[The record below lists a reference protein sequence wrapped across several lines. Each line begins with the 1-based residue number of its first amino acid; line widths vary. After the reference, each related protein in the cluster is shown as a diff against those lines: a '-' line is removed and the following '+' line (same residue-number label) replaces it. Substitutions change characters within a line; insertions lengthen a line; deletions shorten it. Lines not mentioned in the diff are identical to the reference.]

1 MGARWLNPL
10 ETGYSFEEEFGDLI
24 ELNCY
29 RVENI
34 AKSSEGWVEIVAT
47 RTDEVGHKV
56 TYSIHCKKND
66 GAVDDADVERAAKAS
81 DSQPGRIIVVVS
93 PSSGFSRSAADLA
106 QRLGVRLWG
115 AGEIERLRRNVA
127 EKRGLCQR
135 EAMDRSDIRDE
146 GAGLRSKAGIVA
158 VLLILSIAILYVKS
172 YGFDAA
178 PMERIIEDLSDMMD
192 RGGLGDLE
200 VSEILD
206 LGDETVRRAFG
217 ALQGWLE
224 ASLEGFHNP

>member
-1 MGARWLNPL
+1 MNPL